1 MAWDDIIFDVKRAHK
16 SMKTLLTIIFSICLL
31 SGGATADDVPVKVK
45 EQKPLDNRGLHQL
58 CKKLG
63 GTSEVPFS
71 IKGTEV
77 RVKVKVHIRQDKTVW
92 SEILI
97 PEGVEKC
104 CSGAHLV
111 GFEPHFSS
119 GLKDGEEYLLE
130 GMIVEDRNDFGA
142 FWVYA
147 SRLTRAEKAAT
158 GQPATRSES
167 KSEGSDKP
175 QPESEGR
182 SR

>member
-1 MAWDDIIFDVKRAHK
+1 MAWDDIIPDVKSPHK
-16 SMKTLLTIIFSICLL
+16 SMKTLFAIIFSICLL
-31 SGGATADDVPVKVK
+31 SGCATADDVPAKMK
-45 EQKPLDNRGLHQL
+45 DQKPLDNRELHQL

-63 GTSEVPFS
+63 GIGEVPFS

-92 SEILI
+92 CEILI
-97 PEGVEKC
+97 PDGVEKY
-104 CSGAHLV
+104 CSGAHLA
-111 GFEPHFSS
+111 GFEPQFSS

-147 SRLTRAEKAAT
+147 SRLTRAQQPGA
-158 GQPATRSES
+158 GQPATRHVDEP
-167 KSEGSDKP
+167 EGGDNP
-175 QPESEGR
+175 QPEAEGR